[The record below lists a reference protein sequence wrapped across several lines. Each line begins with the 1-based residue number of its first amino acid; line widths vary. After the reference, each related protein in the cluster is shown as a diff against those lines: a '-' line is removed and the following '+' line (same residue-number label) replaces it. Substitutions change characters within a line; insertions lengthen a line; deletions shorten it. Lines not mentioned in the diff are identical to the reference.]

1 MTWVDDVR
9 PDGSSTPA
17 VVSRLTIR
25 CHWGIRKCWNRATVA
40 VEAQ

>member
-25 CHWGIRKCWNRATVA
+25 CHLGYQ
-40 VEAQ
+40 EMLE